1 MLPSM
6 GDRNTYMQH
15 HKCLLLTFEEAKRMG
30 AMVQW
35 EDEKPS
41 HDRDDLVHLHGV
53 KRRSIGR

>member
-1 MLPSM
+1 
-6 GDRNTYMQH
+6 
-15 HKCLLLTFEEAKRMG
+15 LTFEEAKRMG